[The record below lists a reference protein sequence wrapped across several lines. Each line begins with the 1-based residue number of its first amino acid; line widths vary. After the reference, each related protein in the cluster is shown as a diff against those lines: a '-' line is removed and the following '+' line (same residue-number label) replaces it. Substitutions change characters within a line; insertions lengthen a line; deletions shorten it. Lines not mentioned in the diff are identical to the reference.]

1 MDTMTLET
9 VRTDNQTRSFATS
22 WTEGADRFSITATVR
37 YDDRCRNGHNT
48 FSITADI
55 RRNGREYAGGC
66 CHDEVAER
74 FPELAPFIKWHL
86 VSSDGP
92 LHYVANT
99 LYWLGKSGWCDGKP
113 DSPPNLAHARSS
125 AVWPDMPE
133 SFLSMTKEDMTA
145 VLNTRL
151 PALLAE
157 FRAAVESFGFTF

>member
-1 MDTMTLET
+1 MATTLET

-37 YDDRCRNGHNT
+37 YDDRYRNGHNT

-55 RRNGREYAGGC
+55 QRNGREYAGGC

-86 VSSDGP
+86 CSSDGP
-92 LHYVANT
+92 MHYVANT
-99 LYWLGKSGWCDGKP
+99 LYWLRAG
-113 DSPPNLAHARSS
+113 NLENARAS
-125 AVWPDMPE
+125 AIWPDMNE
-133 SFLSMTKEDMTA
+133 SALVASADYMTA

-151 PALLAE
+151 PALLAD
-157 FRAAVESFGFTF
+157 FRAAVESFGFTY